1 MLFSNWLSSLPP
13 PTLSPSI
20 TYHVDRQVLLSAV
33 ALSPSFPNRLDSRS
47 LQVLKQIRHVY
58 YIDLTYIVQIDVRIH
73 V

>member
-1 MLFSNWLSSLPP
+1 MLFSNWLFPPP

-58 YIDLTYIVQIDVRIH
+58 YIDLTYIVQIDVI
-73 V
+73 

>member
-1 MLFSNWLSSLPP
+1 MLFSNWLFSPPP

>member
-1 MLFSNWLSSLPP
+1 MLFSNWLFPPP

>member
-1 MLFSNWLSSLPP
+1 MLFSNWLSSPP